1 MYILAD
7 FAQENKEQKK
17 QPNYLVPALVA
28 GGLGLG
34 ALAALRMG
42 SKKSLEAVKK
52 ETQQQLEDFK
62 RRFPSV
68 SNKDFEDYA
77 KEMRKK
83 SQGKGA
89 TGYLGLTPEEKRVKI
104 ANRRALLKEVGN
116 KNEPYGDVRP
126 LPPDPETGVYYLLGK
141 KTAYSSS
148 GLPLSESMRKG
159 INRSISNSNKRNA
172 LRAQDLAES
181 RGIKYKYREISDFG
195 YKPITAKVGS
205 PKFERIVES
214 LSKAQNKLMAKADNL
229 ELHGKLKKQA
239 KIRGFLPIETSP
251 DELKFIGQKT
261 RFDNMRPV
269 DLDTTKSRKFLPY
282 TPKEDGFVDSMSPV
296 TSAFKPNKDDLD
308 RAKKQIDIHKKIHK
322 LRSIQDDLIE
332 KPKSQEERH
341 RLLKKVIAARNY

>member
-148 GLPLSESMRKG
+148 GFPLSESMRKG
-159 INRSISNSNKRNA
+159 INRSISNSNKRNV

-181 RGIKYKYREISDFG
+181 RGLEYRHGSISDFASKIPVYNPNAPYESEG
-195 YKPITAKVGS
+195 KKYWDWHEKKRDQLGKKYKTTDVETQ
-205 PKFERIVES
+205 FEGDDPVFLIKT
-214 LSKAQNKLMAKADNL
+214 SKGGHNYVHDKY
-229 ELHGKLKKQA
+229 GKLKEKIKQRQEPTRQPQ
-239 KIRGFLPIETSP
+239 KKRGWFW
-251 DELKFIGQKT
+251 
-261 RFDNMRPV
+261 
-269 DLDTTKSRKFLPY
+269 
-282 TPKEDGFVDSMSPV
+282 
-296 TSAFKPNKDDLD
+296 
-308 RAKKQIDIHKKIHK
+308 
-322 LRSIQDDLIE
+322 
-332 KPKSQEERH
+332 
-341 RLLKKVIAARNY
+341 